1 MTEYVG
7 LAIAV
12 VVIGGAI
19 WFIRK
24 RKASKQTDAPSTPTP
39 PKGGGGKNVKLK

>member
-1 MTEYVG
+1 MQELIG

-24 RKASKQTDAPSTPTP
+24 RKAEKADAPTSGGST
-39 PKGGGGKNVKLK
+39 GGGGKNVKLK